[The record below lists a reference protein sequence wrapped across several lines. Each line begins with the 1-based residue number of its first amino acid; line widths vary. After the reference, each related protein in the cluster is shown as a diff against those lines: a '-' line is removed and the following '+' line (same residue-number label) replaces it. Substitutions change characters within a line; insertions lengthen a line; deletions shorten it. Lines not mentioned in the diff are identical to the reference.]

1 MRSDYVCF
9 FEVFGHHRGTHHI
22 PSYSSHV
29 AGGADLL
36 DINVIEFLDVLF
48 GFNAIGEIF
57 EEVMNH
63 IRKDISIF
71 FLFFEGEIRIFMIL
85 QP

>member
-22 PSYSSHV
+22 PSHSSHV

-48 GFNAIGEIF
+48 EFGF
-57 EEVMNH
+57 
-63 IRKDISIF
+63 
-71 FLFFEGEIRIFMIL
+71 
-85 QP
+85 